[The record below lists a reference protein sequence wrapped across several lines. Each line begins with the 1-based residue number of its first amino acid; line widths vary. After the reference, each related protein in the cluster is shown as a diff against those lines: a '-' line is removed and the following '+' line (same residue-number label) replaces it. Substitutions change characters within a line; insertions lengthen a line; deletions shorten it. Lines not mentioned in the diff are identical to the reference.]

1 MSSVRGLRTAVVVPL
16 TLLVGSMAAIGLGIP
31 NVAAASKV
39 VTVPYDFGY
48 MQSLDPVNWDAEI
61 LVDQGTILE
70 GLYGYNP
77 KNQIVPKI
85 ARKAVPSSGGRVW
98 TIFLRHN
105 AKWSNGQ
112 PVTAEDFY
120 YAWMRLLSPQDSAGA
135 IWSGIAGILLNGY
148 AYHAGAVPA
157 SQVGVKVINP
167 YELKLTLTGAT
178 NVTGWL
184 ALSASMPLYPPSVEK
199 HPSNWFYPQYF
210 VGDGPYV
217 VHSFVP
223 NGKLVLTRNPKYVG
237 APGQFNVGNVQ
248 QIDLIPSPSVPVEDY
263 QAGTLTATP
272 IYSASDYKFAETH
285 FPAQIHR
292 AAEADVNY
300 LGWDHSVYP
309 SPLRN
314 QLVREAI
321 AMAINRGPIVNPV
334 LNNMVGATAVFGYPG
349 FPTFKYE
356 HNPYGYNVQKAR
368 ALLAKAGYPHG
379 KGIGTL
385 YLYTQT
391 ATSSPQSVAMGEA
404 IAQELHKA
412 LNLTFKIEPSN
423 STLYGEMS
431 YGGIE
436 PGILPGYT
444 IDTGLTN
451 WNQTEQWPLGADQW
465 VTIEN
470 SGTVGP
476 TSFARY
482 AENWAFHAYNPLEVK
497 AWGNPQNSALGVSF
511 ASWKPLIASAEKD
524 LAFLKAWTAKQPP
537 AYRAALTV
545 PGTPSGATE
554 LKNFEAAW
562 KTAKSP
568 AEKHAAW
575 VNMWKWVGSYS
586 NGGEY
591 GSTIGLQDQV
601 YIDQHQPKL
610 EYDMRMWEAELGN
623 AASAKTAAHLAAD
636 MANAMIRS
644 GYVVPLNYAETIYAS
659 KPGLSGVQPNPYTW
673 GFFYQLQYLK
683 LTPAHSPS

>member
-1 MSSVRGLRTAVVVPL
+1 MLGNRKLLRTSVVAL
-16 TLLVGSMAAIGLGIP
+16 STMSLGAMTLLGLGAP
-31 NVAAASKV
+31 QVSAASSV

-48 MQSLDPVNWDAEI
+48 LDSLDPVNWDAEI

-70 GLYGYNP
+70 GLYGYNN

-85 ARKAVPSSGGRVW
+85 AQQSVPSEGGRVW
-98 TIFLRHN
+98 TIYLRHN

-112 PVTAEDFY
+112 PVTAQDFY
-120 YAWMRLLSPQDSAGA
+120 YSWMRLLSPSDSAGA
-135 IWSGIAGILLNGY
+135 IWSGVASILLNGY

-157 SQVGVKVINP
+157 SDVGVKVVNP

-199 HPSNWFYPQYF
+199 HPSDWFDPQYF

-217 VHSFVP
+217 VHSYVP
-223 NGKLVLTRNPKYVG
+223 NGKLVLTRNPDYVG
-237 APGQFNVGNVQ
+237 RSGEFNVGNVQ
-248 QIDLIPSPSVPVEDY
+248 QINLIPGPAVPVEDY
-263 QAGTLTATP
+263 ESGILTATP
-272 IYSASDYKFAETH
+272 IYSASDYKFAEEH
-285 FPAQIHR
+285 FPSQVHR
-292 AAEADVNY
+292 AAEADINY
-300 LGWDHSVYP
+300 LGWDHSVDP

-321 AMAINRGPIVNPV
+321 AMAVNRGPIVNPV
-334 LNNMVGATAVFGYPG
+334 LNNMVGATSVFGYPG
-349 FPTFKYE
+349 FPTYKYE
-356 HNPYGYNVQKAR
+356 HNPYSYNVAKAR
-368 ALLAKAGYPHG
+368 ALLAKAGYPNG

-391 ATSSPQSVAMGEA
+391 VSNSAQSVAMGEA
-404 IAQELHKA
+404 LAQEFKSE
-412 LNLTFKIEPSN
+412 LNLNFKIEPTN
-423 STLYGEMS
+423 ATLYGEMS

-436 PGILPGYT
+436 PGVLPGYT

-465 VTIEN
+465 VTIDN

-476 TSFARY
+476 TAFAQY
-482 AENWAFHAYNPLEVK
+482 AENWAFDSYNPLEVK
-497 AWGNPQNSALGVSF
+497 AWGNPNDTSLGVSY
-511 ASWKPLIASAEKD
+511 ASWKPLITAAQQA
-524 LAFLKAWTAKQPP
+524 LAYLKAWTAKQPP

-554 LKNFEAAW
+554 LADFENSW
-562 KTAKSP
+562 KTATT
-568 AEKHAAW
+568 AAAKHAAW
-575 VNMWKWVGSYS
+575 VDMWKWVGSYS

-601 YIDQHQPKL
+601 YIDQHEPQL
-610 EYDMRMWEAELGN
+610 EYHMRMWEAELGN
-623 AASAKTAAHLAAD
+623 TGSATTAAHLAAD
-636 MANAMIRS
+636 MGNAMIQS
-644 GYVVPLNYAETIYAS
+644 GYVVPLNYAETIYAA
-659 KPGLSGVQPNPYTW
+659 KPDLTGVQPNPYTW
-673 GFFYQLQYLK
+673 GYFYQLQYLNLK
-683 LTPAHSPS
+683 